1 MPIATRRNILFV
13 VALSVLGAGVASAAA
28 STAKSAAA
36 ASVASG
42 SALVASAVS
51 SATSASATSPVAAPA
66 PASRPDSPPCA
77 AFDAGAEKAAIL
89 KVITDMQAAWNRG
102 DFRGYMQ
109 GFKNPDVIFVSGG
122 RFQEG
127 WQGTLDHYIRD
138 YGASPEMRGTLRF
151 SDIRIEILGPDAAQL
166 ISRYQ
171 LVRQQHPQY
180 GINTRLM
187 RKVNGQWVIALNHV
201 SSSET
206 APIETLK
213 ENH

>member
-1 MPIATRRNILFV
+1 MHFGAALC
-13 VALSVLGAGVASAAA
+13 LSVL
-28 STAKSAAA
+28 
-36 ASVASG
+36 
-42 SALVASAVS
+42 
-51 SATSASATSPVAAPA
+51 VAACTA
-66 PASRPDSPPCA
+66 PSRVTREA
-77 AFDAGAEKAAIL
+77 TEKAAIL
-89 KVITDMQAAWNRG
+89 EVITTMQDAWNRG

-122 RFQEG
+122 RFQAG

-138 YGASPEMRGTLRF
+138 YGTSADTRGTLRF
-151 SDIRIEILGPDAAQL
+151 YDIRIELLAPDAAQL

-171 LVRQQHPQY
+171 LLKPQHPQY

-206 APIETLK
+206 PP
-213 ENH
+213 EN

>member
-1 MPIATRRNILFV
+1 MPVTPRRNILFV
-13 VALSVLGAGVASAAA
+13 AAFVSVLGASVAAA
-28 STAKSAAA
+28 GGA
-36 ASVASG
+36 VAD
-42 SALVASAVS
+42 SAVG
-51 SATSASATSPVAAPA
+51 ATAPVPASAPA
-66 PASRPDSPPCA
+66 PGGAPAPPCA
-77 AFDAGAEKAAIL
+77 ASNADVEKAAIL
-89 KVITDMQAAWNRG
+89 KVITTMQDAWNQG

-122 RFQEG
+122 KFQDG

-138 YGASPEMRGTLRF
+138 YGASPDARGTLRF
-151 SDIRIEILGPDAAQL
+151 YDIRIEMLGPDAAQL

-171 LVRQQHPQY
+171 LVKQQHPQY

-206 APIETLK
+206 PPAERPK
-213 ENH
+213 DDH